1 MNQEN
6 STPEWTAIETAEQVE
21 EIVLSADEQDESD
34 EERTR
39 YYEFFR
45 H

>member
-6 STPEWTAIETAEQVE
+6 STQESKEIETIE
-21 EIVLSADEQDESD
+21 EIVLVEEEQDES
-34 EERTR
+34 EEDRNR

>member
-6 STPEWTAIETAEQVE
+6 STQESKEIEMVE
-21 EIVLSADEQDESD
+21 EIVLVEEEQDES
-34 EERTR
+34 EEDRNR